1 MTRTAQLARM
11 TRSNAIA
18 AAGLLLDQVLRQ
30 TR

>member
-1 MTRTAQLARM
+1 MTRTPQLART

-18 AAGLLLDQVLRQ
+18 AADLLLDQVLRQ